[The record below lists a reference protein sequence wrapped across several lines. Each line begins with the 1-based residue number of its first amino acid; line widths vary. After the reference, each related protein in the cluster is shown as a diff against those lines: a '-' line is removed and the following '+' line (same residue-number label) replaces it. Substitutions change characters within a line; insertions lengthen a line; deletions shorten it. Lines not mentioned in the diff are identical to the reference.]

1 MADLRE
7 LSVPPTAHSLLLM
20 SGGLLSFND
29 PVPKDPHI
37 SQSRRKNGVA
47 SREIFDAIHIPL
59 VICEPE
65 RGAILSANDSF
76 SRTFGYAIDSP
87 GTLTLSSIGAA
98 PQRSFLSARLARAL
112 SGVPQ
117 VFSWT
122 VRGTDGAE
130 HPVNMSLTMVQET
143 GARRILAQLQPLN
156 PPTHSEVQQDFSDAV
171 INSVPGAFYLIDADL
186 RMVRWNSI
194 TERLSGYSADEICT
208 MRPDRFFAPEES
220 DRIIKAVRR
229 VFTAGSATVEC
240 TLVTKAGRHIPFLL
254 SGRRIMLRGAP
265 FLIGLG
271 IDIRDRK
278 QMENALHESME
289 RFRSVFEMSPM
300 GMHMYRL
307 EGDGTLVFAGA
318 NPAADRIL
326 GVGNAQFVGH
336 LIEDAFPPLAETEI
350 PSHYKDVARHGGSWH
365 SDQIIYRDHQIAGAY
380 DVHAFQTSPG
390 QMVAAFIDITDRKR
404 SEADLRE
411 SRERL
416 DLAVAGAD
424 LGLWDWDIP
433 TGRVTHNARWAE
445 MLGFSPD
452 ELEPRFSTWQM
463 LVHPDDKE
471 DVLRR
476 LQDHLDGKTRL
487 YEAELR
493 LRAKD
498 GGWRWIL
505 DRGKI
510 VRRDAAGAP
519 LRVSGTQLDITE
531 RREAENR
538 LRESLHEKEILLRE
552 IHHRVKN
559 NLQVISS
566 LFNLQ
571 VQTITDPNVLAALKE
586 SHNRVRSMGLVHHV
600 MYQAADFAAVDLVD
614 YVQTLTR
621 SLYRSYSVDP
631 ETVLLS
637 VDIANVRLGIDAAIP
652 CGLIINELVS
662 NALRHAYPDGRR
674 GALSVTLIHNSDAT
688 HTLTVKDDGVGLPDD
703 IVLPP
708 VATLGLALVETLSRQ
723 LGGTLSIDRTGGT
736 AVNVRFPGQPR
747 A

>member
-1 MADLRE
+1 MCGGS
-7 LSVPPTAHSLLLM
+7 LSST
-20 SGGLLSFND
+20 D
-29 PVPKDPHI
+29 PVPTDPHI
-37 SQSRRKNGVA
+37 SHSGRRNGVA
-47 SREIFDAIHIPL
+47 SREIFDAIHLPL
-59 VICEPE
+59 VVCEPE
-65 RGAILSANDSF
+65 TGAILSANDSF
-76 SRTFGYAIDSP
+76 SRTFGYAIDCP
-87 GTLTLSSIGAA
+87 DTLTLSSIGAA
-98 PQRSFLSARLARAL
+98 PQRSFLSARLACAL

-122 VRGTDGAE
+122 VQGTDGTE
-130 HPVNMSLTMVQET
+130 HPVDVSLTLVQET
-143 GARRILAQLQPLN
+143 GARRILAQLQPLT
-156 PPTHSEVQQDFSDAV
+156 PRTQGEVQQDFSDAV
-171 INSVPGAFYLIDADL
+171 INSVPGAFYLVDADL
-186 RMVRWNSI
+186 CMVRWNSI
-194 TERLSGYSADEICT
+194 TERLSGYSADDIST
-208 MRPDRFFAPEES
+208 MTPDQFFAPEES
-220 DRIIKAVRR
+220 DRIIRAVRR
-229 VFTAGSATVEC
+229 VFTAGSATIEC
-240 TLVTKAGRHIPFLL
+240 TLVTKTGRHIPFLL
-254 SGRRIMLRGAP
+254 SGRRIMLHGAP

-278 QMENALHESME
+278 QMENALH
-289 RFRSVFEMSPM
+289 
-300 GMHMYRL
+300 
-307 EGDGTLVFAGA
+307 
-318 NPAADRIL
+318 
-326 GVGNAQFVGH
+326 
-336 LIEDAFPPLAETEI
+336 
-350 PSHYKDVARHGGSWH
+350 
-365 SDQIIYRDHQIAGAY
+365 
-380 DVHAFQTSPG
+380 
-390 QMVAAFIDITDRKR
+390 
-404 SEADLRE
+404 E

-445 MLGFSPD
+445 MLGFSPN

-476 LQDHLDGKTRL
+476 LQDHLDGKTPL

-498 GGWRWIL
+498 GSWRWTL
-505 DRGKI
+505 DRGKV
-510 VRRDAAGAP
+510 VRRDAAGIP

-571 VQTITDPNVLAALKE
+571 AQTVTDPNVLAALKE

-621 SLYRSYSVDP
+621 SLYRSYAMDP

-674 GALSVTLIHNSDAT
+674 GTLSVALVQNGDDT
-688 HTLTVKDDGVGLPDD
+688 HTLTVKDDGIGLPDD

-736 AVNVRFPGQPR
+736 SVNVRFPGQPP

>member
-1 MADLRE
+1 
-7 LSVPPTAHSLLLM
+7 V
-20 SGGLLSFND
+20 
-29 PVPKDPHI
+29 
-37 SQSRRKNGVA
+37 Q
-47 SREIFDAIHIPL
+47 
-59 VICEPE
+59 
-65 RGAILSANDSF
+65 
-76 SRTFGYAIDSP
+76 
-87 GTLTLSSIGAA
+87 
-98 PQRSFLSARLARAL
+98 
-112 SGVPQ
+112 
-117 VFSWT
+117 
-122 VRGTDGAE
+122 GTDGTE
-130 HPVNMSLTMVQET
+130 HPVDVSLTLVQET
-143 GARRILAQLQPLN
+143 GARRILAQLQPLT
-156 PPTHSEVQQDFSDAV
+156 PRTQGEVQQDFSDAV
-171 INSVPGAFYLIDADL
+171 INSVPGAFYLVDADL
-186 RMVRWNSI
+186 CMVRWNSI
-194 TERLSGYSADEICT
+194 TERLSGYSADDIST
-208 MRPDRFFAPEES
+208 MTPDQFFAPEES
-220 DRIIKAVRR
+220 DRIIRAVRR
-229 VFTAGSATVEC
+229 VFTAGSATIEC
-240 TLVTKAGRHIPFLL
+240 TLVTKTGRHIPFLL
-254 SGRRIMLRGAP
+254 SGRRIMLHGAP

-278 QMENALHESME
+278 QMENALH
-289 RFRSVFEMSPM
+289 
-300 GMHMYRL
+300 
-307 EGDGTLVFAGA
+307 
-318 NPAADRIL
+318 
-326 GVGNAQFVGH
+326 
-336 LIEDAFPPLAETEI
+336 
-350 PSHYKDVARHGGSWH
+350 
-365 SDQIIYRDHQIAGAY
+365 
-380 DVHAFQTSPG
+380 
-390 QMVAAFIDITDRKR
+390 
-404 SEADLRE
+404 E

-445 MLGFSPD
+445 MLGFSPN

-476 LQDHLDGKTRL
+476 LQDHLDGKTPL

-498 GGWRWIL
+498 GSWRWTL
-505 DRGKI
+505 DRGKV
-510 VRRDAAGAP
+510 VRRDAAGIP

-571 VQTITDPNVLAALKE
+571 AQTVTDPNVLAALKE

-621 SLYRSYSVDP
+621 SLYRSYAMDP

-674 GALSVTLIHNSDAT
+674 GTLSVALVQNGDDT
-688 HTLTVKDDGVGLPDD
+688 HTLTVKDDGIGLPDD

-736 AVNVRFPGQPR
+736 SVNVRFPGQPP